1 LNPLLIICIT
11 TFPTHHDKKGSFIV
25 PQSRNRKQNKAKKR
39 PRVASTK
46 APGSKS
52 GQDQYLKIGA
62 VILIAIVGVGT
73 IWYLLKGRT
82 PTEGPEVT
90 TASGLKY
97 IDVKVGDGPSPQLG
111 QKVSVDYRGTLT
123 NGEEFDSSA
132 RAGKPYEFPIGRGQV
147 IKGWDEGLMSM
158 KVGGKRKLIIPA
170 NLAYGAGG
178 RPGIPPNSTLLFDVE
193 LVGIK

>member
-1 LNPLLIICIT
+1 M
-11 TFPTHHDKKGSFIV
+11 